1 MKGLMKRNL
10 FQLEIN
16 RDIAKKVFLFLI
28 SPFLGF
34 LVALKRMNTRSSFT
48 VFFLFAVFFGMC
60 FTTSVGK
67 DELNRG
73 DAAAY
78 RYRFEQYRYFNAADI
93 SDVFQGFT
101 SMQDSKTRD
110 IYVPLMS
117 FAVAKVSENYHV
129 FFAFLAMVMSVF
141 MLLSFKFLVG
151 EEAFKYS
158 WVCLLLAYFFI
169 RGNCIFNINGCR
181 FWTASWI
188 AIYCNFQLF
197 RNGNRKYLALALL
210 TPMVHSSYWFYLIM
224 LALVYVSGKFTRFW
238 KIAFFVSFFI
248 SSVSMQLLQDL
259 SDYLPPALQFLVDR
273 YTDDFEEKGN
283 LYQVLRRLYTLVGNI
298 YLVYM
303 MYLFM
308 KNENGIVQNPKTRF
322 LYQFLLVWM
331 AVIFFVMPIPSLG
344 ARYLKLA
351 MPVIA
356 YIWLVAFESRG
367 MYRNVIKIFP
377 LFFMMVIYEEFTGYI
392 SHSVY
397 SDFYYTSPIYQIYK
411 YLILGVE

>member
-151 EEAFKYS
+151 EEAFKYLS
-158 WVCLLLAYFFI
+158 
-169 RGNCIFNINGCR
+169 
-181 FWTASWI
+181 
-188 AIYCNFQLF
+188 
-197 RNGNRKYLALALL
+197 
-210 TPMVHSSYWFYLIM
+210 LIH
-224 LALVYVSGKFTRFW
+224 
-238 KIAFFVSFFI
+238 I
-248 SSVSMQLLQDL
+248 
-259 SDYLPPALQFLVDR
+259 
-273 YTDDFEEKGN
+273 
-283 LYQVLRRLYTLVGNI
+283 
-298 YLVYM
+298 
-303 MYLFM
+303 
-308 KNENGIVQNPKTRF
+308 
-322 LYQFLLVWM
+322 
-331 AVIFFVMPIPSLG
+331 
-344 ARYLKLA
+344 
-351 MPVIA
+351 
-356 YIWLVAFESRG
+356 
-367 MYRNVIKIFP
+367 
-377 LFFMMVIYEEFTGYI
+377 
-392 SHSVY
+392 
-397 SDFYYTSPIYQIYK
+397 
-411 YLILGVE
+411 

>member
-1 MKGLMKRNL
+1 MKPHL
-10 FQLEIN
+10 FQSEIN

-34 LVALKRMNTRSSFT
+34 LAALKRMNTRSSFT

-60 FTTSVGK
+60 FATSVGK

-78 RYRFEQYRYFNAADI
+78 RYRFEQYRYFNTADI

-101 SMQDSKTRD
+101 SMQDSKSRD

-117 FAVAKVSENYHV
+117 FVVAQVSENYHV
-129 FFAFLAMVMSVF
+129 FFALLAMVMSVF

-169 RGNCIFNINGCR
+169 RGNGIFNINGCR

-224 LALVYVSGKFTRFW
+224 LVLVYVSGRFTRFW
-238 KIAFFVSFFI
+238 KIAFFVSFFL

-259 SDYLPPALQFLVDR
+259 SDYLPPTLQFLVDR
-273 YTDDFEEKGN
+273 YTNDFEEKGN
-283 LYQVLRRLYTLVGNI
+283 LYQVLRRLFDLVGNI
-298 YLVYM
+298 YLTYM

-308 KNENGIVQNPKTRF
+308 KNEYIIVQNPKIKS

-344 ARYLKLA
+344 VRYLKLA
-351 MPVIA
+351 MPVMA

-377 LFFMMVIYEEFTGYI
+377 LFFMMAIYEEFTGYI